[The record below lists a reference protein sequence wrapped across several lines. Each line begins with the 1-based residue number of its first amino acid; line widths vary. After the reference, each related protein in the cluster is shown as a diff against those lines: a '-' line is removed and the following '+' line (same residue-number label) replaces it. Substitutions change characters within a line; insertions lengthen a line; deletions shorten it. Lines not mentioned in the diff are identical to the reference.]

1 MLSGV
6 HLTLL
11 IGPMVPVPAPPMVVD
26 ALVSAQVTSGK
37 DKAAFQLTFA
47 LGKKSLL
54 QNVLLPVGYF
64 DPMITRV
71 IIIVTV
77 NGFPNVLMDGIVTR
91 QEVTPSNEPGPSTP
105 TATGAA
111 PTVLMYLIAKVAP
124 HPP

>member
-11 IGPMVPVPAPPMVVD
+11 IGPMVPVPAPQVVVD

-37 DKAAFQLTFA
+37 EKSGFQLTFA
-47 LGKKSLL
+47 VGKNSPL
-54 QNVLLPVGYF
+54 QNVMLPLGYF

-77 NGFPNVLMDGIVTR
+77 NGFPNVLMGVPVR
-91 QEVTPSNEPGPSTP
+91 
-105 TATGAA
+105 
-111 PTVLMYLIAKVAP
+111 
-124 HPP
+124 